1 MNMDEKN
8 AVLAGLVPMF
18 AKARA
23 EGLWFHCG
31 YQDLWFSPDELDAAN
46 KEGRFIWGAVNWTLR
61 DPRERLEQLKNAI
74 VSAEA
79 AKAQFMA
86 RMQGSNVEVTGCAS
100 RSPG

>member
-1 MNMDEKN
+1 MDEN
-8 AVLAGLVPMF
+8 AVLAGLTPMF

-31 YQDLWFSPDELDAAN
+31 YRDIWFSPDELDAAN

-61 DPRERLEQLKNAI
+61 DPRERLEQLKNAV

-79 AKAQFMA
+79 EKARFTE
-86 RMQGSNVEVTGCAS
+86 RMQGSLRDAIDGAM
-100 RSPG
+100 GDYA